1 MISQRLG
8 LTPFNGKTLLK
19 VMAIASLIFGAILVF
34 AGAGFSQGRCG
45 NLDHWSRTNPSINQA
60 HIFCG
65 EWSHNQP
72 RGFHSRPGGRNPSTV
87 QNFQMT
93 QPANSQGIYGGT
105 WHYVGQSNPRKF
117 STMFPDSCTQTQ
129 VVNSIVYAARNR
141 QSCPANAPSWAW
153 CGSNAPTANAANY
166 CKGNGNHNR
175 LFTIAG
181 ASLNDGRINTA
192 FPLR

>member
-8 LTPFNGKTLLK
+8 LMSFKKKMLLK
-19 VMAIASLIFGAILVF
+19 VMAIACLTFGAILLF
-34 AGAGFSQGRCG
+34 SSAGLTQTNCA
-45 NLDHWSRTNPSINQA
+45 NLPRWSATNPPVNQT

-65 EWSHNQP
+65 EWSQNLP
-72 RGFHSRPGGRNPSTV
+72 KGFHARPSGVNPNTV

-93 QPANSQGIYGGT
+93 QPVNSQGIYGGT

-117 STMFPDSCTQTQ
+117 STMFPDGCTQTQ

-166 CKGNGNHNR
+166 CKGNGNH